1 MGYME
6 SYREWLENPYFDEE
20 TKAELKA
27 IQNDEKEIRE
37 RFYADLEFGTG
48 GLRGIIGAGIN
59 RMNKYSVAFFEQAFL
74 LSRHMYS
81 TVCVLRRSF
90 PSRFVIMDARPASM

>member
-27 IQNDEKEIRE
+27 IQN
-37 RFYADLEFGTG
+37 
-48 GLRGIIGAGIN
+48 
-59 RMNKYSVAFFEQAFL
+59 
-74 LSRHMYS
+74 
-81 TVCVLRRSF
+81 
-90 PSRFVIMDARPASM
+90 